1 MDYLPCYTLKDNVE
15 DGVSV
20 NEFECVVV
28 EDTSTTLLKKAVL
41 QIIPIL
47 PADNTRSLN
56 SVSEASLSFL
66 KVPSKKDT
74 LSKDY
79 IVLAVDPV
87 KWKLCYNK
95 DSFGLLDP
103 CGLSGMV
110 LLLVKCGTKHV
121 LVNANDRHIELSVS
135 DDNKPII
142 SKCNRAS
149 LIYETVANNALKR
162 EVSKLPAQFLLAAP
176 KVSTRSARSSQ
187 QAVHPSTDQQ

>member
-1 MDYLPCYTLKDNVE
+1 MDYLLCYTVKDNVE

-28 EDTSTTLLKKAVL
+28 EDPSTTLLKKAVL

-79 IVLAVDPV
+79 IVLAVDPS

-110 LLLVKCGTKHV
+110 LLLIKCGTKHV
-121 LVNANDRHIELSVS
+121 LVNANDRHIELSVG
-135 DDNKPII
+135 DDNKPVI

-176 KVSTRSARSSQ
+176 KVAARSARSSQ
-187 QAVHPSTDQQ
+187 PAAHPSTDQL

>member
-1 MDYLPCYTLKDNVE
+1 MDYLLCYTVKDNVE
-15 DGVSV
+15 EGIPVTD
-20 NEFECVVV
+20 FESVVV
-28 EDTSTTLLKKAVL
+28 EDPSTTLLKKAVL

-47 PADNTRSLN
+47 PADNPKSLN

-66 KVPSKKDT
+66 KVPAKKDT

-79 IVLAVDPV
+79 VILAVDPA

-95 DSFGLLDP
+95 DSFGLVDP
-103 CGLSGMV
+103 CGLTGMV

-121 LVNANDRHIELSVS
+121 LVNAKDRHTELSVT
-135 DDNKPII
+135 DDNKPVIG
-142 SKCNRAS
+142 KCNRAS

-176 KVSTRSARSSQ
+176 KAAAKSARSSQ
-187 QAVHPSTDQQ
+187 QEAHPSTDQQ